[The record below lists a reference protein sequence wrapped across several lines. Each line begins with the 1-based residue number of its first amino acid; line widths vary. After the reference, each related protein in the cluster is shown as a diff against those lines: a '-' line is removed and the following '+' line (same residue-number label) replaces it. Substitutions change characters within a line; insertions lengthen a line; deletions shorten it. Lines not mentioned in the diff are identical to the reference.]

1 MSRGGSSP
9 GGVHIVFS
17 VSLERPGFPS
27 LQTAQHCFRASPG
40 GLWRVRAALDR
51 WALWALSRRPCRCLR
66 ASPGGSG
73 AESGAES
80 PPLSLPLGDG
90 SAVSTGAGGRR
101 HIERRCSRGC
111 SGPALRSSRQ
121 EGFVLNLVDL
131 GLLPRRGQA
140 PSRRLGRAASEAS
153 RFRLLAGCRAFTSRL
168 PPLPVTVQGS
178 AFPGQESM
186 RPRITSSGTA
196 GLRFLP

>member
-73 AESGAES
+73 ALSRALSRRPREDRALSRALSRRPCRCLWETA
-80 PPLSLPLGDG
+80 PLSALELEGGD
-90 SAVSTGAGGRR
+90 T
-101 HIERRCSRGC
+101 
-111 SGPALRSSRQ
+111 
-121 EGFVLNLVDL
+121 
-131 GLLPRRGQA
+131 
-140 PSRRLGRAASEAS
+140 
-153 RFRLLAGCRAFTSRL
+153 
-168 PPLPVTVQGS
+168 
-178 AFPGQESM
+178 
-186 RPRITSSGTA
+186 
-196 GLRFLP
+196 